1 MHHILPVHI
10 CECPSVRT
18 PIPVYT
24 SACLSAQ
31 RSLTLSV
38 TRSSLKQLWFSEL
51 AKLPPP
57 TPRAGRASN
66 APPSSGALQPAVTL
80 TVSPAMLSCL
90 VGDEGAWRQLWAWL
104 PEWSQIK
111 HPNMV
116 FRATSNGYKSV
127 LVLATGHSSWR
138 CPPSPLSLPLS
149 LLPLH
154 TASTPSTTKL
164 ETGLPSSCL

>member
-1 MHHILPVHI
+1 
-10 CECPSVRT
+10 
-18 PIPVYT
+18 
-24 SACLSAQ
+24 
-31 RSLTLSV
+31 
-38 TRSSLKQLWFSEL
+38 
-51 AKLPPP
+51 
-57 TPRAGRASN
+57 
-66 APPSSGALQPAVTL
+66 
-80 TVSPAMLSCL
+80 MLSCL

-149 LLPLH
+149 SHSLNSLYHKAGDRSPLILLVK
-154 TASTPSTTKL
+154 TNKD
-164 ETGLPSSCL
+164 EVRQF

>member
-1 MHHILPVHI
+1 MPVHV
-10 CECPSVRT
+10 CE
-18 PIPVYT
+18 
-24 SACLSAQ
+24 CLSAQ

-66 APPSSGALQPAVTL
+66 APPSSGALQPAVSL
-80 TVSPAMLSCL
+80 AVSPAMLSCL
-90 VGDEGAWRQLWAWL
+90 VGGEGAWQQLWAWL

-127 LVLATGHSSWR
+127 LVRLLVIPAAGVYRRHCPSLPPPLPPSLPPSFLCTQPKLPLPQSWR
-138 CPPSPLSLPLS
+138 QVSPHP
-149 LLPLH
+149 
-154 TASTPSTTKL
+154 AC
-164 ETGLPSSCL
+164 ED